1 MNNIVKLL
9 EGNQE
14 TENGGFDF
22 ELYTD
27 GKKYSVFFGF
37 TDYTI
42 DPIVNKKIP
51 VGGGFGEKV
60 FHCAVDAMAWIDEML
75 Y

>member
-1 MNNIVKLL
+1 MWLNCLKAIRKPKTAVL
-9 EGNQE
+9 
-14 TENGGFDF
+14 TSS
-22 ELYTD
+22 YTQME
-27 GKKYSVFFGF
+27 KKYSVFFGF

-60 FHCAVDAMAWIDEML
+60 FRCAVDAMAWIDGML